1 VIHDDTGAGDFV
13 RRIRLAFAAMLRKF
27 AMAERV

>member
-1 VIHDDTGAGDFV
+1 VIHDNTGAGNFV
-13 RRIRLAFAAMLRKF
+13 RRIKRAFDAMLRKF